1 MFDMSIYSPI
11 IQGILEEH
19 EAGQRV
25 IPLAPREPFG
35 GEGLELLGRSSTA
48 DLFSATE
55 ITSPEDAECVR
66 SALYLY
72 YSDLDSSHRI
82 SQGIPSATGSFL
94 HGIMHRQEPDFSN
107 SKYWFRQVGRH
118 PVFPR
123 LREAVLRLLSGSD
136 GAGARLRGEIDGS
149 AEWDPFWLVD
159 ECQAVHGGAAGD
171 LEQRLTEIQRLEW
184 QLLFD
189 YCYRRAVGTS

>member
-1 MFDMSIYSPI
+1 MFDMRTYSSS
-11 IQGILEEH
+11 IQGILEIN
-19 EAGQRV
+19 EAGQRLL
-25 IPLAPREPFG
+25 PLAPREPLG
-35 GEGLELLGRSSTA
+35 GEGLELLGRRSTA
-48 DLFSATE
+48 DLFSGTE
-55 ITSPEDAECVR
+55 VASPEDAECVR

-72 YSDLDSSHRI
+72 FSELDASHRI

-118 PVFPR
+118 PVFAG
-123 LREAVLRLLSGSD
+123 LREAALRLLSGSED
-136 GAGARLRGEIDGS
+136 AGARLRGEIDGS
-149 AEWDPFWLVD
+149 KEWDPFWLGD
-159 ECQAVHGGAAGD
+159 ECQAAYQGAGDD
-171 LEQRLTEIQRLEW
+171 LEQRLMEIQRLEW

>member
-1 MFDMSIYSPI
+1 MSTYSSSI
-11 IQGILEEH
+11 KGILEPNG
-19 EAGQRV
+19 AGQRLL
-25 IPLAPREPFG
+25 PLVPREPLG

-48 DLFSATE
+48 DLLSATE
-55 ITSPEDAECVR
+55 GASSEDAECVR

-72 YSDLDSSHRI
+72 FSELDASHRI

-118 PVFPR
+118 PVFPA
-123 LREAVLRLLSGSD
+123 LREAALWLLNGSED
-136 GAGARLRGEIDGS
+136 EGDRLRGEIDRRK
-149 AEWDPFWLVD
+149 EWDPFWFVD
-159 ECQAVHGGAAGD
+159 ECQAAYQRPADD
-171 LEQRLTEIQRLEW
+171 LELRLMEMQRLEW

>member
-1 MFDMSIYSPI
+1 MFDMNTYSPG
-11 IQGILEEH
+11 IQGILEPNG
-19 EAGQRV
+19 AGQRLL
-25 IPLAPREPFG
+25 PLASREPLG
-35 GEGLELLGRSSTA
+35 GEGLTLLGRSSTA

-55 ITSPEDAECVR
+55 GASSEDAECVR

-72 YSDLDSSHRI
+72 FSELDASHRI

-118 PVFPR
+118 PVFPA
-123 LREAVLRLLSGSD
+123 LREAALRLLNGSEGEGD
-136 GAGARLRGEIDGS
+136 RLRDEIDGS
-149 AEWDPFWLVD
+149 REWDPFWLVD
-159 ECQAVHGGAAGD
+159 ECQAVHQGAAGD
-171 LEQRLTEIQRLEW
+171 LEQRLMEIQRLEW